1 VTDENWEEYVLN
13 DKTTAE
19 ILALLGI
26 VDKSKLA
33 HPLFPEEL
41 ILIKLPSFFV
51 PVEFTEPVLK
61 ELVAP
66 VAKMSTLTCPQL
78 STLNKEKSKLS
89 ASINEV
95 MVDFF
100 DEAALD
106 TDVVEIVREL
116 ITACAERRIV
126 VIFIVSGLKYSFG
139 SPNLE
144 NKMLRIKDNEH
155 LLVEKKQEGGFIEY

>member
-1 VTDENWEEYVLN
+1 
-13 DKTTAE
+13 
-19 ILALLGI
+19 
-26 VDKSKLA
+26 
-33 HPLFPEEL
+33 
-41 ILIKLPSFFV
+41 
-51 PVEFTEPVLK
+51 
-61 ELVAP
+61 
-66 VAKMSTLTCPQL
+66 
-78 STLNKEKSKLS
+78 
-89 ASINEV
+89 

-139 SPNLE
+139 SPNLKI
-144 NKMLRIKDNEH
+144 KMLRIKDNEH